1 MSVPPQQPPPG
12 GPVPGHPFGMEPPDH
27 PQAMTVL
34 ILGILGL
41 SMVPFTAP
49 FAWYMGTQALRELDA
64 QPGRYGRRDW
74 VNVGRILGI
83 VGTVVLGLVLL
94 MVCGFLATWIAT
106 FATVS
111 SSM

>member
-1 MSVPPQQPPPG
+1 MTLPPAQPPRSPAPG
-12 GPVPGHPFGMEPPDH
+12 YPFPVEPPEH
-27 PQAMTVL
+27 PQAVTVL
-34 ILGILGL
+34 VLGIVGL
-41 SMVPFTAP
+41 TVVPFVAP
-49 FAWYMGTQALRELDA
+49 FAWYIGNQALREIDA
-64 QPGRYGRRDW
+64 DPGRYGRRDW

>member
-1 MSVPPQQPPPG
+1 MSVPPQQPPPS

-49 FAWYMGTQALRELDA
+49 FAWYMGTQALREIDA

-74 VNVGRILGI
+74 VHIGRILGI

-94 MVCGFLATWIAT
+94 MVCGFLATGIGT

-111 SSM
+111 SSL